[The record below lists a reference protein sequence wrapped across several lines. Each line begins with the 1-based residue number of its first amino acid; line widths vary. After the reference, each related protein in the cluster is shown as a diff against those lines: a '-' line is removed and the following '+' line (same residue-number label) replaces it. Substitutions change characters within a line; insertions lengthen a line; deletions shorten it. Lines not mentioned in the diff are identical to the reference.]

1 MDRTRELEW
10 KIEYRDPNTL
20 IPYDKNAKIH
30 DAKQVKNIVNS
41 IRRFGWQQPGVITS
55 DDVIVIGHGRRLAA
69 IKIGCKMPV
78 RVIAKTAEE
87 LTDDD
92 IRELRL
98 ADNLTNESPW
108 DLDLLNKELGELQ
121 MDGFDFDIDLED
133 SEPEPEVEEDYYDK
147 PLPAEPKAKRGDIYI
162 LGDHRLMCG
171 DSTDPD
177 DVAKLM
183 DGATA
188 DVFLTDPPYNVDY
201 TGGTGMKIMNDH
213 MEQNRFREFLADAFR
228 TADNVMKPGAAFYI
242 WHADSNRADFL
253 AGCDAVGW
261 QIRQALV
268 WVKNALVLGRQDYQW
283 KHEPCLYGWKDG
295 RHYFID
301 DRSES
306 TVIDDKIDVKKLK
319 KDEAIALLQQLLAEK
334 HETTVIYED
343 KPVSSNIHPT
353 SKPVKL
359 MARLARNSSRR
370 GGIILDLFA
379 GSGSTLIACEQLGRR
394 SYNMELDP
402 KYVDAIIDRYQE
414 FTGNAVTRIRDGEET
429 QI

>member
-10 KIEYRDPNTL
+10 RIEYRDPNTL

-55 DDVIVIGHGRRLAA
+55 DDVMVIGHGRRLAA

-78 RVIAKTAEE
+78 RVIDKTAEE

-121 MDGFDFDIDLED
+121 MDGFDFEIDLED

-162 LGDHRLMCG
+162 LGEHRLMCG

-177 DVAKLM
+177 DVEKLM
-183 DGATA
+183 GGATA

-201 TGGTGMKIMNDH
+201 VGKTKDALKIQNDK
-213 MEQNRFREFLADAFR
+213 MGQSQFRQFLTDAFT
-228 TADNVMKPGAAFYI
+228 TADGVMKPGAAFYI

-268 WVKNALVLGRQDYQW
+268 WVKNTIVLGRQDYQW

-295 RHYFID
+295 RHYFTD
-301 DRSES
+301 DRSEP
-306 TVIDDKIDVKKLK
+306 TVYDDKIDVKKLK
-319 KDEAIALLQQLLAEK
+319 KDEAIALLKQLLEEK

-353 SKPVKL
+353 SKPIKL

-402 KYVDAIIDRYQE
+402 KYVDAIIDRWQE
-414 FTGNAVTRIRDGEET
+414 FTGKEAEKVDV
-429 QI
+429 

>member
-10 KIEYRDPNTL
+10 RIEYRDPNTL

-55 DDVIVIGHGRRLAA
+55 DDVMVIGHGRRLAA

-78 RVIAKTAEE
+78 RVIDKTAEE

-121 MDGFDFDIDLED
+121 MDGFDFEIDLED

-147 PLPAEPKAKRGDIYI
+147 PLPAEPKAKRGDIFI
-162 LGDHRLMCG
+162 LGEHRLMCG

-177 DVAKLM
+177 DVQKLM
-183 DGATA
+183 GGATA

-228 TADNVMKPGAAFYI
+228 TADNVMRPGAAFYI
-242 WHADSNRADFL
+242 WHADLNRADFL

-353 SKPVKL
+353 SKPIKL

-394 SYNMELDP
+394 SFNMELDP
-402 KYVDAIIDRYQE
+402 KYVDAIIDRWQE
-414 FTGNAVTRIRDGEET
+414 FTGKEAEKIDE
-429 QI
+429 